1 MVKELIR
8 NGGFERGNLDFWKVT
23 KGSAVIV
30 SDVKKRGEY
39 SAKLICGSDNYAFL
53 CSKDYIAV
61 IPFALYK
68 FTGWVKSVSYTSAQ
82 IYISVHDSDYQDI
95 PEGSSLIWNKSG
107 TFDWTFAEGWFVAP
121 IEASYLTL
129 HFHNAGNSGTYGYV
143 DSISLQEADLS
154 KIAVYTK
161 ELLKKQNFT
170 STGTFYSDEYFS
182 GIWKYGE
189 FYLDVSS
196 LTGTDPTLD
205 VTIQAYDPSTELW
218 KDIVVFDQATGASSQ
233 LKVATA
239 GLGWKIRVKYVTGGS
254 LTDGDF
260 VVGTVFKR

>member
-1 MVKELIR
+1 MR
-8 NGGFERGNLDFWKVT
+8 
-23 KGSAVIV
+23 
-30 SDVKKRGEY
+30 
-39 SAKLICGSDNYAFL
+39 
-53 CSKDYIAV
+53 
-61 IPFALYK
+61 
-68 FTGWVKSVSYTSAQ
+68 SVSYTSAH
-82 IYISVHDSDYQDI
+82 IYITVHDSDYQDI
-95 PEGSSLIWNKSG
+95 PEGSSLIWSKSG
-107 TFDWTFAEGWFVAP
+107 TFNWTFAEGWFVAP

-143 DSISLQEADLS
+143 DSISLQEVDLS

-182 GIWKYGE
+182 GIWKYAE
-189 FYLDVSS
+189 FYLDVTS

-205 VTIQAYDPSTELW
+205 VTIQTYDPSTELW

-260 VVGTVFKR
+260 IVGAVFKR